1 MKRTLFQMQRFV
13 VQCIYESIEMSNIA
27 QGIGNVVCASV
38 FSFTVIFEAKLCKNN
53 QCMLQM
59 ARATQ

>member
-13 VQCIYESIEMSNIA
+13 VQCIYESIEMPNIA

-53 QCMLQM
+53 QCML
-59 ARATQ
+59 